1 MQHTPEPNKCA
12 DDDGP
17 GDGDG
22 DDDDNLRKRQ
32 WD

>member
-17 GDGDG
+17 GDGD
-22 DDDDNLRKRQ
+22 DDDNLRKRQ